1 MTSASYRTL
10 CYFNEQTSAMRILI
24 FLVFVALLGCGAA
37 KPLIT
42 TVASER
48 PGKTVFVECVNEPW
62 MEGIVFSTVADLH
75 IKEMQVRNT
84 HCCLLI
90 KITIGETGKYD
101 IQMLEQRLGIIPG
114 ILNVNIK

>member
-1 MTSASYRTL
+1 
-10 CYFNEQTSAMRILI
+10 MRII
-24 FLVFVALLGCGAA
+24 NFFVFFALLGCGAA
-37 KPLIT
+37 KPLTIP
-42 TVASER
+42 VACEW

-62 MEGIVFSTVADLH
+62 MEGIVFSNVANLQ

-90 KITIGETGKYD
+90 KFSIGETGIYE
-101 IQMLEQRLGIIPG
+101 IQMMVQRLGIIPG